1 MTKVGINNIGA
12 ILMEGFNE
20 NKIKINGI
28 INQNINKTH
37 LTSNFING
45 LNSRPILIE
54 II

>member
-1 MTKVGINNIGA
+1 MTKMEIHKIGD
-12 ILMEGFNE
+12 IFMEGFNE

-28 INQNINKTH
+28 INQNINKIH

-45 LNSRPILIE
+45 LNSRLILIE